1 MIGQCV
7 AVAVSGGAD
16 SLYALSQIR
25 LKARKVIALHGL
37 FLPPRPQDAVA
48 HASAAQSAPH
58 DPPVLGAPPDPSAP
72 SDPHAPHNPS
82 STSRATPPNPP
93 NAVAGLQKAC
103 DQLGVELHVLDLR
116 TTFDDAVVA
125 PFMRAYLDGHTPN
138 PCAHC
143 NAHIKFGALWHA
155 ARNLGA
161 DALAT
166 GHYAALVPHPAY
178 GLALQ
183 QGQDHTKDQSYFLG
197 LVPMD
202 VLRHA
207 IFPLAQQR
215 KTEAIAFLQQQ
226 RLEIPLPKESQD
238 ICFIP
243 SSLDKGYRTFMTSQA
258 IQRGLSLGTHGPMR
272 LADGSIVGEHQGLWH
287 YTQGQRKGLGV
298 AYREPLYV
306 VGKDKTTNTLLLGTK
321 DACHMQGCTTSRANI
336 VVEPDL
342 WPSKVLVRVRY
353 RQRNAP
359 ATVEI
364 GADDSLTIR
373 FAEQQDLSA
382 TGQIATVYDAQGCV
396 LAGAVITA
404 VF

>member
-1 MIGQCV
+1 MPRSHSSKVVIGQCV

-16 SLYALSQIR
+16 SLYALSQMR
-25 LKARKVIALHGL
+25 QKARKVIALHGL
-37 FLPPRPQDAVA
+37 FLPASVQDD
-48 HASAAQSAPH
+48 AAQARI
-58 DPPVLGAPPDPSAP
+58 AP
-72 SDPHAPHNPS
+72 SSPHAPSVPD
-82 STSRATPPNPP
+82 TRPPCPPKNPP
-93 NAVAGLQKAC
+93 SPVAGLQKAC
-103 DQLGVELHVLDLR
+103 DHLGVELHILDLR
-116 TTFDDAVVA
+116 TTFDTAVVA

-143 NAHIKFGALWHA
+143 NAHIKFGALWDA

-183 QGQDHTKDQSYFLG
+183 QGQDTAKDQSYFLG

-202 VLRHA
+202 ALRHA

-215 KTEAIAFLQQQ
+215 KSEAIAFLQQQ
-226 RLEIPLPKESQD
+226 GLEIPLPKESQD

-258 IQRGLSLGTHGPMR
+258 MQRGLDLGARGPMR
-272 LADGSIVGEHQGLWH
+272 LADGSTVGEHQGLWH

-306 VGKDKTTNTLLLGTK
+306 VGKNKATNTLLLGTK
-321 DACHMQGCTTSRANI
+321 DACHMQGCTTSKANI
-336 VVEPDL
+336 LVEPDV
-342 WPSKVLVRVRY
+342 WPREVLVRVRY

-359 ATVEI
+359 ATVEVT
-364 GADDSLTIR
+364 ADNKLNIR

-396 LAGAVITA
+396 LAGAIITSI
-404 VF
+404 F